1 MSDDQSARA
10 GRIRVSLSA
19 PQIERLEEEARRE
32 GVDIVEMARRAL
44 EVGIEV
50 LSTGG
55 GVERLRRAEAV
66 AHLAAIRHEAR
77 NLQGVYAGDLVA
89 ECREIRR
96 AAMEATW
103 PSP

>member
-55 GVERLRRAEAV
+55 GVERSTDDVPLRAARRGPSLVSLRRTLRPQV
-66 AHLAAIRHEAR
+66 AARRETGIR
-77 NLQGVYAGDLVA
+77 
-89 ECREIRR
+89 
-96 AAMEATW
+96 
-103 PSP
+103 